1 MSSRS
6 CQVQE
11 RFEAP
16 EFLQDP
22 LNKAWLCRVRE
33 SQLQRLNCQAVRE
46 VCGDFDHLMSTALFP
61 SNVIL
66 ENPQSWQSWSFYQA
80 KMNRSFEVWFSP
92 GAHSGA
98 GAGGSKAEDKKK
110 RYTVNR
116 SSPLPSLVGV
126 WMLAAFDR
134 SLGQKM
140 CAFSSCGRECKTG
153 KLRLTKRSV
162 HSGAHND
169 GYCESVVSLQL
180 RGDKRWRMLG
190 REASRVPFASI
201 GRIYCRIRSVCCW
214 LRLLWNGGEY
224 VFRILFS
231 LLSSSPEVPSVLYSL
246 LWSLESSSRPPS
258 HAVPFVFFFFFFFF
272 LFFVA
277 VAGGGCV
284 AF

>member
-1 MSSRS
+1 
-6 CQVQE
+6 
-11 RFEAP
+11 
-16 EFLQDP
+16 
-22 LNKAWLCRVRE
+22 
-33 SQLQRLNCQAVRE
+33 
-46 VCGDFDHLMSTALFP
+46 
-61 SNVIL
+61 
-66 ENPQSWQSWSFYQA
+66 
-80 KMNRSFEVWFSP
+80 MNRSFEVWFSP

-98 GAGGSKAEDKKK
+98 GVGGSKAEDKKK

-116 SSPLPSLVGV
+116 SSLYPDSSESGCWQPLIGV
-126 WMLAAFDR
+126 
-134 SLGQKM
+134 LGQKM

-201 GRIYCRIRSVCCW
+201 GTRRIYWRIRSVCCW
-214 LRLLWNGGEY
+214 LRLLRNGEEY

-231 LLSSSPEVPSVLYSL
+231 FLSSSPEVPSVLYSL

-258 HAVPFVFFFFFFFF
+258 HAVPFVFFFFFF